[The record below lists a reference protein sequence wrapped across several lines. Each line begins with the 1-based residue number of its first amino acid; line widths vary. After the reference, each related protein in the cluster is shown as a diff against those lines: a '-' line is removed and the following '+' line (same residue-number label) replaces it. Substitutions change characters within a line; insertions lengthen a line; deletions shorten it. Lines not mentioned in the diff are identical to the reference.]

1 MNKNLTAAGRLVKKN
16 EFISAALCIA
26 LVLLLTVAG
35 NGVFW
40 TRANLELL
48 QSSIAPTAIMS
59 FGMMI
64 LLILGYFDLSIS
76 STMLLAGILSAE
88 FAVMGLPVPVIV
100 LLVLLSGVAM
110 GLLNGFLV
118 SIVGINALIAT
129 ISTQYMGYGLA
140 MTLWDAGVREA
151 VNCFP
156 DSFVAMGTGQ
166 FRGLYWMTWVMLA
179 LLAGFWFFL
188 HGRPTGRQLYFVGGN
203 RDAAKLMGFNN
214 RRIVLLAYTV
224 TGLLAALAG
233 ILSVAR
239 IKSPSQNMGDN
250 IHMTCM
256 IACVVG
262 GGIFAGGKGSAL
274 GAVLGVAFMSLLN
287 NMFTLLRFNPQ
298 YQNIIVGLILVA
310 VIVLDGWSNLKKMR
324 EQGKI

>member
-1 MNKNLTAAGRLVKKN
+1 MNIKIKSVDRLVKKN

-35 NGVFW
+35 KVFW
-40 TRANLELL
+40 TRGNLDSL
-48 QSSIAPTAIMS
+48 QASIAPTAIMA

-64 LLILGYFDLSIS
+64 LLILGYFDLSIG
-76 STMLLAGILSAE
+76 STMLLAGILSAK
-88 FAVMGLPVPVIV
+88 FSMMGLPVPVIV
-100 LLVLLSGVAM
+100 LLVLLSGVAV

-118 SIVGINALIAT
+118 SVVGINALIAT

-140 MTLWDAGVREA
+140 MTMWDGVRG
-151 VNCFP
+151 VDCFS
-156 DSFVAMGTGQ
+156 DAFISLGSGKLL
-166 FRGLYWMTWVMLA
+166 GLYWMTWIMLI
-179 LLAGFWFFL
+179 LLIGFWYFL
-188 HGRPTGRQLYFVGGN
+188 HSAPSGRQLYFVGGN

-233 ILSVAR
+233 VLAVAR
-239 IKSPSQNMGDN
+239 IESPTQYLGEN

-262 GGIFAGGKGSAL
+262 GGSFAGGKGSAL
-274 GAVLGVAFMSLLN
+274 GAVLGVAFMSLMT
-287 NMFTLLRFNPQ
+287 NMFTLLMLKPQ
-298 YQNIIVGLILVA
+298 FQNIIVGLILVA